1 MALFFVQ
8 LAEDLTCNLRAAIL
22 RAVSASSGTQ
32 GLLLAQVPECGWNTW
47 SSVQDTDADIQN
59 PESTLCNV
67 LRDSY
72 A

>member
-8 LAEDLTCNLRAAIL
+8 LAKDLTCNLCAAIL
-22 RAVSASSGTQ
+22 PTVSASSGIQ
-32 GLLLAQVPECGWNTW
+32 GLLVAQVPECGWNTW

-67 LRDSY
+67 PRDNY